1 MRIAFLF
8 RTFAPLI
15 SYREEGTRSPLFLLL
30 PVFLPM
36 KFDRDRIAELLQASL
51 PDDANLFVVGLTVSD
66 AIRPKVTV
74 TLDGEQ
80 GVGIDECAQVSR
92 RLARRI
98 EEEYSEEASY
108 TLEVTSPGADQPL
121 TDPRQYTRHVGRSLA
136 LKLTDGTEKTGAL
149 EETTPDGI
157 QLAEVV
163 KEKNKK
169 KTLPAAHI
177 PFADIAEAK
186 VVISFK

>member
-1 MRIAFLF
+1 
-8 RTFAPLI
+8 
-15 SYREEGTRSPLFLLL
+15 
-30 PVFLPM
+30 M
-36 KFDRDRIAELLQASL
+36 KLDQARLSELLQDSL
-51 PDDANLFVVGLTVSD
+51 PTDGSLFVVSLAVSD

-92 RLARRI
+92 RLARRVD
-98 EEEYSEEASY
+98 EEYGEDASY

-121 TDPRQYTRHVGRSLA
+121 RDARQYARHVGRSLS
-136 LKLTDGTEKTGAL
+136 LKMADGNEKTGTL
-149 EETTPDGI
+149 EAAEATGI

-163 KEKNKK
+163 KEKTKK
-169 KTLPAAHI
+169 KTLPAAFI
-177 PFADIAEAK
+177 PFADISEAK

>member
-1 MRIAFLF
+1 
-8 RTFAPLI
+8 
-15 SYREEGTRSPLFLLL
+15 
-30 PVFLPM
+30 M

-98 EEEYSEEASY
+98 EEEYGEEASY
-108 TLEVTSPGADQPL
+108 TLEVSSPGADQPL
-121 TDPRQYTRHVGRSLA
+121 IDPRQYTRHVGRSLD
-136 LKLTDGTEKTGAL
+136 LKLTDGTEKTGVL
-149 EETTPDGI
+149 EETTPEGI

-169 KTLPAAHI
+169 KTLPATHI

>member
-1 MRIAFLF
+1 
-8 RTFAPLI
+8 
-15 SYREEGTRSPLFLLL
+15 
-30 PVFLPM
+30 M
-36 KFDRDRIAELLQASL
+36 KLDRARLSELLQDSL
-51 PDDANLFVVGLTVSD
+51 PTDGSLFVVDLTVSD

-92 RLARRI
+92 RLARRVD
-98 EEEYSEEASY
+98 EEYGEDASY

-121 TDPRQYTRHVGRSLA
+121 RDPRQYTRHVGRSLS

-149 EETTPDGI
+149 EAVEAEGI
-157 QLAEVV
+157 QLAEEV

-169 KTLPAAHI
+169 KTLPAALV
-177 PFADIAEAK
+177 PFTSIQEAK

>member
-1 MRIAFLF
+1 
-8 RTFAPLI
+8 
-15 SYREEGTRSPLFLLL
+15 
-30 PVFLPM
+30 M
-36 KFDRDRIAELLQASL
+36 KLDQARLSELLQDSL
-51 PDDANLFVVGLTVSD
+51 PTDGSLFVVSLAVSD

-92 RLARRI
+92 RLARRVD
-98 EEEYSEEASY
+98 EEYGEDASY

-121 TDPRQYTRHVGRSLA
+121 RDARQYTRHVGRTLSLKMA
-136 LKLTDGTEKTGAL
+136 DGTEKTGTL
-149 EETTPDGI
+149 EAADATGI

-163 KEKNKK
+163 KEKSKK
-169 KTLPAAHI
+169 KTLPAAFVS
-177 PFADIAEAK
+177 FADISEAK

>member
-1 MRIAFLF
+1 
-8 RTFAPLI
+8 
-15 SYREEGTRSPLFLLL
+15 
-30 PVFLPM
+30 M
-36 KFDRDRIAELLQASL
+36 KLDRARLAELLQDSL
-51 PDDANLFVVGLTVSD
+51 PTDGSLFVVDLTVSD

-92 RLARRI
+92 RLARRVD
-98 EEEYSEEASY
+98 EEYGEDASY

-121 TDPRQYTRHVGRSLA
+121 RDPRQYTRHVGRSLS

-149 EETTPDGI
+149 EAIEAEGI
-157 QLAEVV
+157 QLAEEV

-169 KTLPAAHI
+169 KTLPAALV
-177 PFADIAEAK
+177 PFTSIQEAK

>member
-1 MRIAFLF
+1 
-8 RTFAPLI
+8 
-15 SYREEGTRSPLFLLL
+15 
-30 PVFLPM
+30 M
-36 KFDRDRIAELLQASL
+36 KLDRARLSELLQESL
-51 PDDANLFVVGLTVSD
+51 PTDGSLFVVDLTVSD

-92 RLARRI
+92 RLARRVD
-98 EEEYSEEASY
+98 EEYGEDASY

-121 TDPRQYTRHVGRSLA
+121 RDPRQYARHVGRSLQ

-149 EETTPDGI
+149 EAVEAEGI
-157 QLAEVV
+157 QLAEVI
-163 KEKNKK
+163 KEKSKK
-169 KTLPAAHI
+169 KSLPATLV
-177 PFADIAEAK
+177 PFTSIQEAK

>member
-1 MRIAFLF
+1 MNLDQARLSEFLQ
-8 RTFAPLI
+8 
-15 SYREEGTRSPLFLLL
+15 
-30 PVFLPM
+30 
-36 KFDRDRIAELLQASL
+36 DSL
-51 PDDANLFVVGLTVSD
+51 PTDDSLFVVSLTVSD

-74 TLDGEQ
+74 TLDGDQ

-98 EEEYSEEASY
+98 DEAYGEDASY

-121 TDPRQYTRHVGRSLA
+121 RDPRQYGRHVGRSLS
-136 LKLTDGTEKTGAL
+136 LKMTDGTEKTGAL
-149 EETTPDGI
+149 EAADATGI

-163 KEKNKK
+163 KEKSKK
-169 KTLPAAHI
+169 KTLPAVHI
-177 PFADIAEAK
+177 PFGDISEAK

>member
-1 MRIAFLF
+1 
-8 RTFAPLI
+8 
-15 SYREEGTRSPLFLLL
+15 
-30 PVFLPM
+30 M
-36 KFDRDRIAELLQASL
+36 KLDQAHLSELLRDSL
-51 PDDANLFVVGLTVSD
+51 PTDESLFVVSLTVSD

-98 EEEYSEEASY
+98 DEQYGEDASY

-121 TDPRQYTRHVGRSLA
+121 RDPRQYTRHIGRSLD
-136 LKLTDGTEKTGAL
+136 LKLTDGTEKTGTL
-149 EETTPDGI
+149 EAVEAEGV

-163 KEKNKK
+163 KEKSKK
-169 KTLPAAHI
+169 KTLPTALVS
-177 PFADIAEAK
+177 FQDIQEAR

>member
-1 MRIAFLF
+1 
-8 RTFAPLI
+8 
-15 SYREEGTRSPLFLLL
+15 
-30 PVFLPM
+30 M
-36 KFDRDRIAELLQASL
+36 KLDRARLSELLQDSL
-51 PDDANLFVVGLTVSD
+51 PTDGSLFVVDLTVSD
-66 AIRPKVTV
+66 AVRPKVTV

-92 RLARRI
+92 RLARRVD
-98 EEEYSEEASY
+98 EEYGEDASY

-121 TDPRQYTRHVGRSLA
+121 RDPRQYTRHVGRSLA

-149 EETTPDGI
+149 EAVEAEGI

-163 KEKNKK
+163 KEKSKK
-169 KTLPAAHI
+169 KTLPAALV
-177 PFADIAEAK
+177 PFASIQEAK

>member
-1 MRIAFLF
+1 
-8 RTFAPLI
+8 
-15 SYREEGTRSPLFLLL
+15 
-30 PVFLPM
+30 M
-36 KFDRDRIAELLQASL
+36 KLDQAHLSELLQDSL
-51 PDDANLFVVGLTVSD
+51 PSDSSLFVVSLTVSD

-98 EEEYSEEASY
+98 DEFYGEEASY

-121 TDPRQYTRHVGRSLA
+121 RDPRQYTRHVGRSLN
-136 LKLTDGTEKTGAL
+136 LKLTDGTEKTGTL
-149 EETTPDGI
+149 EAVEAEGI

-163 KEKNKK
+163 KEKTKK
-169 KTLPAAHI
+169 KTLPAALV
-177 PFADIAEAK
+177 PFQDIQEAR